1 MKVCKDPSPEII
13 RAYIEQ
19 QQCWICGKGGWRAL
33 SQHLVKKHGLPASQV
48 REMAYMLKRER
59 LISPE
64 LSEFI
69 SKDAL
74 RRFGDKKYTKKKGE
88 KMTPKIM
95 SRKATDILRQRV
107 TEIRPLAAI
116 SQRKRRGPHPCPLCG
131 RVIETS
137 RPLYC
142 RGCLRIA
149 LSKAAKKNMTPERIA
164 FFKTVR
170 AHHTPEQQS
179 KIAREYWERFK
190 TLPPEEQRE
199 RNLARA
205 ASRRVRVKKNCVI
218 CGAEFECTPSAAS
231 KLVTCGKPLCARQN
245 RSKKGTGRRHTP
257 EAIAKMSA
265 YAKERHISEPLFGIK
280 AQ

>member
-1 MKVCKDPSPEII
+1 MKVNKDPSPEII
-13 RAYIEQ
+13 RAYIAQ
-19 QQCWICGKGGWRAL
+19 QQCWICGKGGWVAL
-33 SQHLVKKHGLPASQV
+33 NQHLVKKHGLPSAQV

-74 RRFGDKKYTKKKGE
+74 RRFGAKKYTKKKGE
-88 KMTPKIM
+88 KMAPKIM

-116 SQRKRRGPHPCPLCG
+116 SQRKRREPHPCPLCG

-142 RGCLRIA
+142 RRCVRIA
-149 LSKAAKKNMTPERIA
+149 LAKAAKENMTPERVA
-164 FFKTVR
+164 FFKTVKYKP
-170 AHHTPEQQS
+170 TPEEQS
-179 KIAREYWERFK
+179 KTAREYWAQFK
-190 TLPPEEQRE
+190 TLPLAEQRR
-199 RNLARA
+199 RNLERA

-218 CGAEFECTPSAAS
+218 CGAEFECIPSAAS
-231 KLVTCGKPLCARQN
+231 NLVTCGKPLCARQN
-245 RSKKGTGRRHTP
+245 RSNKATGRNHTP

-265 YAKERHISEPLFGIK
+265 YAKERHISEPLFGRK
-280 AQ
+280 P